1 MFALQAFVKT
11 FRISCEREVKTDFLK
26 RTMQCALALAALS
39 LTACA
44 TPSAK
49 DFGGSWKPVNRFQ
62 DAPTEIPLNPAYTY
76 YASPMDETLRSM
88 LRRWA
93 RDSGMQFSYHLPS
106 DYTLYKAVASIR
118 TTDIRA
124 ATANLSAIYAAQG
137 VSVSTDGREIMAR
150 PARADSDMPPATV
163 STRTP

>member
-1 MFALQAFVKT
+1 M
-11 FRISCEREVKTDFLK
+11 KTDFLK
-26 RTMQCALALAALS
+26 RTMQCALMLVALL

-44 TPSAK
+44 TSAAK
-49 DFGGSWKPVNRFQ
+49 DFGGTWKPVNRFQ

-93 RDSGMQFSYHLPS
+93 KDSGMQFSYQLPS
-106 DYTLYKAVASIR
+106 DYTLYKAVAKIH
-118 TTDIRA
+118 TTDIHA
-124 ATANLSAIYAAQG
+124 AAAELSAIYAAQG

-150 PARADSDMPPATV
+150 QVRNSADAPQATA
-163 STRTP
+163 SPNTP

>member
-1 MFALQAFVKT
+1 M
-11 FRISCEREVKTDFLK
+11 KTDFLK
-26 RTMQCALALAALS
+26 RTMQCALMLIALL

-44 TPSAK
+44 TSAPK
-49 DFGGSWKPVNRFQ
+49 DFGGIWKPVNRFQ

-93 RDSGMQFSYHLPS
+93 KDSGMQFSYQLPS
-106 DYTLYKAVASIR
+106 DYTLYKAVAKIR
-118 TTDIRA
+118 TTDIRSA
-124 ATANLSAIYAAQG
+124 AAELSAIYATQG

-150 PARADSDMPPATV
+150 QVHGSADAPQATA
-163 STRTP
+163 STNIP